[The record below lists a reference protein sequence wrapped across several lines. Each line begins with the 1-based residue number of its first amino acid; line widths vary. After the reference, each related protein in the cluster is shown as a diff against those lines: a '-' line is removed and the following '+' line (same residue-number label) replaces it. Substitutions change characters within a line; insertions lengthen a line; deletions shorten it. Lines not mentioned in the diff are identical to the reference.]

1 MIYQVYEIFAGIEG
15 EGHMAGTPCVRV
27 RFQGCTQACKLR
39 KVCDQQEALSV
50 TGGREMSLE
59 EVVAAVLA
67 YDTDRS
73 HPVRWT
79 ALSGGEPTE
88 QNIEPLAWALQA
100 QGKSVRLETSGLV
113 RRLEGPWDYIRVS
126 PKEPAPQRTKQD
138 WGMELSVV
146 WTGVEDLEAWETW
159 GNFAMRTL
167 QPLWR
172 PDGTSNVAEVLALV
186 QARPRWQ
193 ASVQMHKYLGI
204 A

>member
-1 MIYQVYEIFAGIEG
+1 MIYRVHEIFPGIEG
-15 EGHMAGTPCVRV
+15 EGHMSGTPCVRV

-39 KVCDQQEALSV
+39 KVCDQQEVLDSAGGQAL
-50 TGGREMSLE
+50 ELDA
-59 EVVAAVLA
+59 VVAQVLA
-67 YDTDRS
+67 HDAGRVY
-73 HPVRWT
+73 PFRWA

-100 QGKSVRLETSGLV
+100 AGKSVRLETSGLV

-126 PKEPAPQRTKQD
+126 PKEPAPSRTKQD

-146 WTGVEDLEAWETW
+146 WTGVEDLGAWERW

-172 PDGTSNVAEVLALV
+172 DGRSNVAEVLTIV
-186 QARPRWQ
+186 QEIPVWQ
-193 ASVQMHKYLGI
+193 ASIQMHKYLGI
-204 A
+204 R